1 MSDKEIIFT
10 ALSDHYKNG
19 QVLTEHIQ
27 RLCSEYEETIFRLR
41 NHVEVLERVMHPP
54 GEDTRKILEETI
66 FELRNHVE
74 VLERDNFLLM
84 KDKVESVA
92 NVATKKKRPN
102 KSRVQST

>member
-1 MSDKEIIFT
+1 MSDKETIFA

-27 RLCSEYEETIFRLR
+27 RLCVEYEETIFQLR
-41 NHVEVLERVMHPP
+41 NHVDVLEKNTYQS
-54 GEDTRKILEETI
+54 GEDKHKILEETI

-84 KDKVESVA
+84 KDKIKSVA